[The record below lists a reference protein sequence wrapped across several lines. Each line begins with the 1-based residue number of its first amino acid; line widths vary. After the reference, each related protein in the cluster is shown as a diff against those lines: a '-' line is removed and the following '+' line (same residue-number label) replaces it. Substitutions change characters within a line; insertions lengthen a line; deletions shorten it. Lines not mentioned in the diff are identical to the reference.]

1 MGVGWFFNIFV
12 LKKVF
17 WGGKKNF
24 LGLLINGGK

>member
-17 WGGKKNF
+17 LGEGNFFGVVDKWG
-24 LGLLINGGK
+24 